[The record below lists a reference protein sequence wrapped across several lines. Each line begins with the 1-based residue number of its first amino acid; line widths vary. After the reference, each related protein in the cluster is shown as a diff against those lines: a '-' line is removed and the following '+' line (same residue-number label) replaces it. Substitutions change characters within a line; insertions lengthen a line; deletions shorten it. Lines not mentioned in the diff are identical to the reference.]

1 MTMGSVSAVVEAQLE
16 AGMDGAKPIVCWFEE
31 VNKDSVALVGGKC
44 SSLGELI
51 NAGVRVPP
59 GFALTTHGYAQFMR
73 DAGIQSEI
81 TALLTGL
88 DHQDMDKLE
97 EASRVI
103 REMIESRPM
112 SIELE
117 DQIAESYRKL
127 SVRSCIPAVP
137 VAVRSS
143 ATAED
148 LPGASFAGQQDTYL
162 WIRGIDSVMHHV
174 RRCISSLYT
183 GRAIAYRMKMGFP
196 HEQVAI
202 SVGIQKMA
210 NSLTAGVMFTIHP
223 TNGDRSVIV
232 IDSNFGFGESVVSG
246 EVTPDHFV
254 VNKVALDIME
264 RTISTKT
271 VCYTVDFKEQ
281 KSVALEVPFERQN
294 IQSIVDDEIT
304 ELAWMGKQIEK
315 HYGRPMD
322 IEWAID
328 KDLPSGGNIFILQA
342 RPETIWAE
350 KARSTRQRRRDVGD
364 GFHRFQPDRRQET
377 ELGEASMIVRNWMQA
392 NPMVVSG
399 DTLLSEAKRI
409 LTEHNLH
416 GLPVVDGGR
425 LRGLITRANC
435 LRAAHFALRTQNT
448 DELNFF
454 STRLKVK
461 DLMVRNPTTIDAND
475 TMEHCLQVGQEHG
488 VGAVA
493 GDGSRPGGGH
503 HFSQRGLLARRPLP
517 RRLGKAQRRDPGAAR
532 TQARNH
538 RPHHRHRRGAGAEVQ
553 AIYPIGKPEDI
564 NPQEHHRKRVIVR
577 FHCRIP
583 RRSGQGARGRRLP
596 VIESVQAKH

>member
-1 MTMGSVSAVVEAQLE
+1 MGNSTPL
-16 AGMDGAKPIVCWFEE
+16 VCWFEE

-59 GFALTTHGYAQFMR
+59 GFALTTEGYAQFMR
-73 DAGIQSEI
+73 DAGIQSEVN
-81 TALLTGL
+81 ALLKGL

-97 EASRVI
+97 DASRTI
-103 REMIESRPM
+103 REMIESRPI

-117 DQIAESYRKL
+117 DLIAESYRKL
-127 SVRSCIPAVP
+127 SIRSCIPAVP

-162 WIRGIDSVMHHV
+162 WIRGVDSVMHHV

-210 NSLTAGVMFTIHP
+210 NSFTAGVMFTIHP

-264 RTISTKT
+264 RTISTKEI
-271 VCYTVDFKEQ
+271 CYTVDLKEQ
-281 KSVALEVPFERQN
+281 KSVATEVPFERQN
-294 IQSIVDDEIT
+294 IQSIIDDEIT
-304 ELAWMGKQIEK
+304 ELAWMGKKIEQ

-328 KDLPSGGNIFILQA
+328 KDLPAGGNIFILQA
-342 RPETIWAE
+342 RPETIWSD
-350 KARSTRQRRRDVGD
+350 KQRA
-364 GFHRFQPDRRQET
+364 P
-377 ELGEASMIVRNWMQA
+377 AS
-392 NPMVVSG
+392 
-399 DTLLSEAKRI
+399 
-409 LTEHNLH
+409 
-416 GLPVVDGGR
+416 
-425 LRGLITRANC
+425 
-435 LRAAHFALRTQNT
+435 
-448 DELNFF
+448 
-454 STRLKVK
+454 
-461 DLMVRNPTTIDAND
+461 
-475 TMEHCLQVGQEHG
+475 
-488 VGAVA
+488 
-493 GDGSRPGGGH
+493 
-503 HFSQRGLLARRPLP
+503 
-517 RRLGKAQRRDPGAAR
+517 
-532 TQARNH
+532 
-538 RPHHRHRRGAGAEVQ
+538 AGATSAMDYIVSSLI
-553 AIYPIGKPEDI
+553 AGK
-564 NPQEHHRKRVIVR
+564 
-577 FHCRIP
+577 
-583 RRSGQGARGRRLP
+583 RLN
-596 VIESVQAKH
+596 

>member
-1 MTMGSVSAVVEAQLE
+1 MGSVSAVVEAQLE
-16 AGMDGAKPIVCWFEE
+16 AGMDSTKPIVCWFEE

-73 DAGIQSEI
+73 DAGIQSEVNG
-81 TALLTGL
+81 LLRGL

-97 EASRVI
+97 EASRII
-103 REMIESRPM
+103 REMIESRPI

-117 DQIAESYRKL
+117 DHIAEAYRKL

-162 WIRGIDSVMHHV
+162 WIRGVDSVMHHV

-210 NSLTAGVMFTIHP
+210 NSFSAGVMFTIHP

-232 IDSNFGFGESVVSG
+232 IDSNYGFGESVVSG

-264 RTISTKT
+264 RTISTKEI
-271 VCYTVDFKEQ
+271 CYTVDLKAQ
-281 KSVALEVPFERQN
+281 KSIATEVPFERQN
-294 IQSIVDDEIT
+294 VQSIIDDEVT
-304 ELAWMGKQIEK
+304 ELAWMGKKIEK

-328 KDLPSGGNIFILQA
+328 KDLPAGGNIVILQA
-342 RPETIWAE
+342 RPETIWSNKQQAPV
-350 KARSTRQRRRDVGD
+350 SSGS
-364 GFHRFQPDRRQET
+364 
-377 ELGEASMIVRNWMQA
+377 ASAMDYIVA
-392 NPMVVSG
+392 NLIAG
-399 DTLLSEAKRI
+399 KRLS
-409 LTEHNLH
+409 
-416 GLPVVDGGR
+416 
-425 LRGLITRANC
+425 
-435 LRAAHFALRTQNT
+435 
-448 DELNFF
+448 
-454 STRLKVK
+454 
-461 DLMVRNPTTIDAND
+461 
-475 TMEHCLQVGQEHG
+475 
-488 VGAVA
+488 
-493 GDGSRPGGGH
+493 
-503 HFSQRGLLARRPLP
+503 
-517 RRLGKAQRRDPGAAR
+517 
-532 TQARNH
+532 
-538 RPHHRHRRGAGAEVQ
+538 
-553 AIYPIGKPEDI
+553 
-564 NPQEHHRKRVIVR
+564 
-577 FHCRIP
+577 
-583 RRSGQGARGRRLP
+583 
-596 VIESVQAKH
+596 

>member
-1 MTMGSVSAVVEAQLE
+1 MGSVSAIAEARLE
-16 AGMDGAKPIVCWFEE
+16 VGMNDTTPIVCWFEE
-31 VNKDSVALVGGKC
+31 VSKGSVALVGGKC

-73 DAGIQSEI
+73 DAGIQSEVNG
-81 TALLTGL
+81 LLKDL

-97 EASRVI
+97 EASRII
-103 REMIESRPM
+103 REMIESRPI

-117 DQIAESYRKL
+117 DLIAESYRKL
-127 SVRSCIPAVP
+127 SVRCCIPAVP

-162 WIRGIDSVMHHV
+162 WVRGVDSVMHHV

-196 HEQVAI
+196 HEDVAI

-254 VNKVALDIME
+254 VNKVALDILE

-304 ELAWMGKQIEK
+304 QLAWMGKQIEK

-328 KDLPSGGNIFILQA
+328 KDLPAGGNIFILQA
-342 RPETIWAE
+342 RPETIWSDKPKVA
-350 KARSTRQRRRDVGD
+350 
-364 GFHRFQPDRRQET
+364 
-377 ELGEASMIVRNWMQA
+377 ASGGASSAMDYIVSSLIA
-392 NPMVVSG
+392 G
-399 DTLLSEAKRI
+399 KKLS
-409 LTEHNLH
+409 
-416 GLPVVDGGR
+416 
-425 LRGLITRANC
+425 
-435 LRAAHFALRTQNT
+435 
-448 DELNFF
+448 
-454 STRLKVK
+454 
-461 DLMVRNPTTIDAND
+461 
-475 TMEHCLQVGQEHG
+475 
-488 VGAVA
+488 
-493 GDGSRPGGGH
+493 
-503 HFSQRGLLARRPLP
+503 
-517 RRLGKAQRRDPGAAR
+517 
-532 TQARNH
+532 
-538 RPHHRHRRGAGAEVQ
+538 
-553 AIYPIGKPEDI
+553 
-564 NPQEHHRKRVIVR
+564 
-577 FHCRIP
+577 
-583 RRSGQGARGRRLP
+583 
-596 VIESVQAKH
+596 